1 MSSWLELRAAALPV
15 EVAPEVVPEAA
26 LEVVP
31 EAAPVVVEVVA
42 VVVVVL
48 LSEDHI
54 CAELYLFLAT
64 CFT

>member
-15 EVAPEVVPEAA
+15 EVAPEAA
-26 LEVVP
+26 P

>member
-1 MSSWLELRAAALPV
+1 MSSWLELRAAVPPVV
-15 EVAPEVVPEAA
+15 EVAPEAA
-26 LEVVP
+26 L
-31 EAAPVVVEVVA
+31 EAAPVVVGVVVVA